1 MGLCRQPPNRIGA
14 LTAARLLR
22 RLAQINSLKP
32 ETAQLLI
39 ARLQQEDTFG
49 RPVQAVM
56 QDAEPLLSKLVRW
69 PHGCIQPP
77 HAVGSA
83 SFSAQKRPWRS
94 LGRTASELLFLLRLM
109 SFCAD

>member
-56 QDAEPLLSKLVRW
+56 QDAEPLLSKLVRSAG
-69 PHGCIQPP
+69 HMGAIQLP

-83 SFSAQKRPWRS
+83 SVSAQKC
-94 LGRTASELLFLLRLM
+94 T
-109 SFCAD
+109 